1 MTEFPPGRW
10 SYLIIGDQW
19 PTDQDLTALNIG
31 RNNREALESSFT
43 HFVTLLRA
51 AQTGPFSNQ
60 RGLTAEDLRNA
71 FRHGEKAVQ
80 RVAEKNT
87 IKASAYRM
95 AYDSVLSLQHD
106 LTKQLRRK
114 LERRRWALSARS
126 GVEGEF
132 ICAGCGSNS

>member
-51 AQTGPFSNQ
+51 AQTGPLSNQ

-106 LTKQLRRK
+106 LTTIATEARASQVCAFRAVRCGGGVHLRRV
-114 LERRRWALSARS
+114 RQ
-126 GVEGEF
+126 
-132 ICAGCGSNS
+132 